1 MKATLSMQQ
10 LCKPAWRAVGS
21 SPSGAAFVAISAG
34 SLLLRAREEIVKLS
48 KETGR
53 GAVHSAARE
62 NKGSI

>member
-1 MKATLSMQQ
+1 LAVLPLEQHLWLSAQ
-10 LCKPAWRAVGS
+10 
-21 SPSGAAFVAISAG
+21 AAFG
-34 SLLLRAREEIVKLS
+34 LRAREEIVKVS